1 METKANYYPVGLQN
15 FEKIRIGNYLYVDK
29 TQFVSFM
36 SWSLNLMGQ
45 LKMLCVRSTK
55 KDTLFLLLPIRA
67 AYFVSV

>member
-1 METKANYYPVGLQN
+1 METKTNYYPVGLQN

-36 SWSLNLMGQ
+36 SWSLNSMGQ

-55 KDTLFLLLPIRA
+55 KDMLFLLLPIRA
-67 AYFVSV
+67 AYFVSA